1 MAAATRAGALIDF
14 AARSSQVAK
23 SLHPENDEGER
34 VKLQGNQCVVRP
46 WRMDDAESVVRHA
59 NNINVARQ
67 LRDRF
72 PHPYTR
78 ANANAFLKAATNA
91 PEPSNLAI
99 DVDGEAVG
107 AVGYVPGIDVERFSA
122 EIGYWLGESYWGRGI
137 ATEALLLVT
146 THVFET
152 LNLLR
157 LFALPFADNAGSIR
171 VLEKARYAREG
182 LLRSS
187 SVKYGQPRDQL
198 IYARV
203 NASWRGVGV

>member
-1 MAAATRAGALIDF
+1 M
-14 AARSSQVAK
+14 
-23 SLHPENDEGER
+23 
-34 VKLQGNQCVVRP
+34 KLKGDRCVVRP
-46 WRMDDAESVVRHA
+46 WRMEDAESVVRHA

-78 ANANAFLKAATNA
+78 ANASAFLKAATSA

-99 DVDGEAVG
+99 DVGGEAVG

-122 EIGYWLGESYWGRGI
+122 EIGYWLGESFWGRGI
-137 ATEALLLVT
+137 TTEALRLVT
-146 THVFET
+146 DHVFDT
-152 LNLLR
+152 LNMLR

-171 VLEKARYAREG
+171 VLEKAGYVREAV
-182 LLRSS
+182 LRSS

-198 IYARV
+198 LYARV
-203 NASWRGVGV
+203 NTGWRGVSV